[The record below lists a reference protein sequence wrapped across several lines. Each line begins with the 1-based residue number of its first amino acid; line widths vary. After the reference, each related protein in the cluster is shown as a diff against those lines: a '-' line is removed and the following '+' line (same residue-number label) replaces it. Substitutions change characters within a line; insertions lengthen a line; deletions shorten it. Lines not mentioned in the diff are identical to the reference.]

1 MSPSILGVFTSTSP
15 SIFGGL
21 ISASAFPPNPNP
33 NPPFFFFFFSSS
45 SSESLSELLLLF
57 FLSFLDPPNPNEGI
71 LISGKLISN
80 PPSPLPSVST
90 LGASTLMSPPAPNPA
105 SKPPSTFG
113 ALISAPPP
121 IPNPNPPEGISALG
135 VVTFTSTSAEGDGTS
150 ACPPKPIDGILGTS
164 IPNPPEFLAST
175 STLGASTLMSPPV
188 PNPAS
193 KPPSTFGALISA
205 SPPIPNPNPPEGISA
220 LGVVTFISTSAEGDG
235 TSACPPKPIV
245 GILGR

>member
-45 SSESLSELLLLF
+45 SSESLPELLLLF

-71 LISGKLISN
+71 LISGKLMPN
-80 PPSPLPSVST
+80 PPSPLPSISTSISAFGVLTSVSM
-90 LGASTLMSPPAPNPA
+90 LGVSTLMSPAAPNPA

-135 VVTFTSTSAEGDGTS
+135 VVTFISTSEEGDGTS
-150 ACPPKPIDGILGTS
+150 ACPPKPIVGILGGS
-164 IPNPPEFLAST
+164 IPNPPEVLAST
-175 STLGASTLMSPPV
+175 SMLGASTLMSPPA

-193 KPPSTFGALISA
+193 KPPSTFGSLISA
-205 SPPIPNPNPPEGISA
+205 PPPIPNPNPPEGISA
-220 LGVVTFISTSAEGDG
+220 LGVVTFTS
-235 TSACPPKPIV
+235 
-245 GILGR
+245 